1 MNTEIIFLRLYYLW
15 HKCGIVINEVMKLWL
30 DRWTIY
36 DLGKE
41 LDFFFRGYT
50 KKHLYYQFQ
59 ALYTLNHLIN
69 HKRKLYLF
77 ICINADGNGFIAE
90 RYWRSLLS
98 LFSQYH
104 FYISYIMHFPDEASL
119 YEYVG
124 KIKSQAKN
132 HMLSLRYLSWYNC
145 FKVFWSIHN

>member
-1 MNTEIIFLRLYYLW
+1 
-15 HKCGIVINEVMKLWL
+15 MKLWL

-77 ICINADGNGFIAE
+77 IM
-90 RYWRSLLS
+90 
-98 LFSQYH
+98 
-104 FYISYIMHFPDEASL
+104 YI
-119 YEYVG
+119 
-124 KIKSQAKN
+124 
-132 HMLSLRYLSWYNC
+132 
-145 FKVFWSIHN
+145 

>member
-1 MNTEIIFLRLYYLW
+1 MFSSSHSNSKESYEHWENFSSIVLSLTQMRYCNKWSYETLVGALDNLRL
-15 HKCGIVINEVMKLWL
+15 
-30 DRWTIY
+30 
-36 DLGKE
+36 GKRIR
-41 LDFFFRGYT
+41 FFFRGYT

-69 HKRKLYLF
+69 HTRKLYLF

-104 FYISYIMHFPDEASL
+104 FL
-119 YEYVG
+119 YLLYN
-124 KIKSQAKN
+124 A
-132 HMLSLRYLSWYNC
+132 LSG
-145 FKVFWSIHN
+145 WSIIVWICW